1 MMKIIK
7 GKMTD
12 VQKERVND
20 TNKERVY
27 LFLDSLIIKIYI
39 DFILL

>member
-1 MMKIIK
+1 MKIIK